1 MHTLCIDY
9 LSASIT
15 RRHAVSPIVDV
26 DKCVDISHLLRLQL
40 RFTYQ
45 DNPKM
50 CCKGRNF
57 CSIIV
62 TNQRYVPSSPLSLMA
77 TRCLYA
83 QTYVH
88 KEIKII
94 KIIHS
99 ILFKLPVVGLNLRVL
114 AAPKKICAV
123 LVSGLTNSKLL

>member
-1 MHTLCIDY
+1 MLDRCYKPKIR
-9 LSASIT
+9 SVQSIVAYGYKMST
-15 RRHAVSPIVDV
+15 R
-26 DKCVDISHLLRLQL
+26 
-40 RFTYQ
+40 F
-45 DNPKM
+45 
-50 CCKGRNF
+50 
-57 CSIIV
+57 
-62 TNQRYVPSSPLSLMA
+62 
-77 TRCLYA
+77 LYA